1 MLGELLLEE
10 FFKGLALVHQE
21 THEVSCAMQASVD
34 QDRLSF
40 DLVKGE
46 IVVDDEDPIA
56 QFRDCS
62 VIGRSAKERMVFQ
75 GMQPAFDAI
84 ERYGCCSRVLRGQI
98 GKQFLQIPLG
108 DREESDDIII

>member
-21 THEVSCAMQASVD
+21 THEVSCAMQDAVD

-46 IVVDDEDPIA
+46 IIVDDQDAVA
-56 QFRDCS
+56 QSCDCRI
-62 VIGRSAKERMVFQ
+62 IGSPAQKGMVLQ
-75 GMQPAFDAI
+75 GLQPALDAI
-84 ERYGCCSRVLRGQI
+84 ERCGRRTGVLRRQI
-98 GKQFLQIPLG
+98 GKQLLQILFG
-108 DREESDDIII
+108 DREESDSVII